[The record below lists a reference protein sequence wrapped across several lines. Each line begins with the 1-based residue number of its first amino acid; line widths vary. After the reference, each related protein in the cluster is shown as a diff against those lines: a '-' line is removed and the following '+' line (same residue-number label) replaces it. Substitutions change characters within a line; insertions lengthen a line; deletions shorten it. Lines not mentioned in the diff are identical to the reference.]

1 MLPRVSK
8 IKMIGRRE
16 WIDFPLLDSFKIDAK
31 IDTGAYSCTLSCKH
45 IELIQKDNQLLLSFT
60 LFNDKQFYTTEFDK
74 KKIKNSFGEIEERFV
89 IKTLIVLGRKKIRT
103 TVSLTNRQEM
113 RYPVLIGR
121 KLLRGK
127 FIVDVK
133 QKYTNGI
140 ELNDYITHLL
150 T

>member
-1 MLPRVSK
+1 MLSRETK
-8 IKMIGRRE
+8 IKIIGRRE
-16 WIDFPLLDSFKIDAK
+16 WVDFPLYDTFKIDAK
-31 IDTGAYSCTLSCKH
+31 IDTGAYSCTLSCKKLE
-45 IELIQKDNQLLLSFT
+45 IIQMNNQMHLSFT
-60 LFNDKQFYTTEFDK
+60 LFNDKEFQTSKFEK

-89 IKTLIVLGRKKIRT
+89 IKTLIVLGRKKILT
-103 TVSLTNRQEM
+103 TVSLTNREEM

-140 ELNDYITHLL
+140 KLNDYITQ
-150 T
+150 